1 VEAAK
6 ALDPTHPDQL
16 FHHYARAYQQGNQF
30 RNTLN
35 LSGGNENAL
44 LTSSASYSKTNGVI
58 PNSDFKNISA
68 RVGAQFKISN
78 KLRFNPTFYYIN
90 SGGLRVNADRFN
102 ESLTYW
108 SPRHDV
114 TDYRKEDGTMKTYG
128 TQNNPIYAVM
138 TNNFRDDV
146 NRLIGSG
153 DLTYS
158 PFSWLDL
165 NYKIGMDYVSDVRKH
180 TAPGP
185 LGLVGEVQ
193 HADNGLGFVNQDRL
207 NNRILTSNAMATF
220 RYNWSENFNTV
231 LRVGN
236 EVRERKYSRLS
247 STGSELDVPTLLTV
261 NNAKVRNTTEYNEL
275 YRIVSGYGDL
285 TLGWKNFLF
294 VNVTGRNDWSSTL
307 PSGFNSFFYPSAS
320 VSYVFSDHLKLPSF
334 LSFGKLRA
342 SFAETG
348 KDTDPYETSTIYSSS
363 LLQATSQVIW
373 SRGDARGDKLLKPER
388 TTTQEIGTE
397 LRFLNS
403 RLGVEVNLY
412 KLNSRDQIIP
422 VSVSP
427 TTGFTSVIINAGE
440 IENKGIELVLTGSP
454 VKTKNFNWET
464 TLNFARN
471 RNKVVSIR
479 EGLTE
484 IVVGSHF
491 GYIGS
496 SATMKYVPGYAVGN
510 IYGSSYQRYYGTKI
524 DDKITVDNGLPLVI
538 ASTGTNRGFPVRD
551 PAQRLLGNSQPDWMG
566 GINNTLSFRNFTL
579 SFLWET
585 QQGLQR
591 YNQLGNFMAAFGI
604 AKYTEDRNDMVVFP
618 GVLPNGDPN
627 TQSVWKNWG
636 TGPDGRVYNAGFY
649 RNVYR
654 SVTENFVE
662 DASWV
667 RLRNLSLS
675 YNISENILKKS
686 FIQNATITFT
696 GNNLLLFTDFSGYDP
711 ENSSFSAGS
720 NIDAFSGFTYPAVR
734 SFLLSV
740 NLNF

>member
-1 VEAAK
+1 MSKLLLLATILAMMVLPSFAFSQTRQVSGTVTDDRGNPLSSVSVIQRGTGNGTTTDDRGSFTLTVTGANPVLQVSFVDMQTQDIPVTSSNTYTVRLSPVGTMSEVVVTAMGIRREKKALGYSTQEVKGEDLVNTRQTNIVNALRGKTAGVQINSGGGAPGQGSRIIIRGIKSLDPNKDNQPLFIIDGIQMDNSTTSVNSAGSLRGLSNRAADINPDDVESISILRGGAATALYGQAGTNGVVVITTKSAKAGKMRMSFTSTYGIDEVNKFPEVQMKFSQGQNSTYNRNDFFPSWGPTVEAAK

-342 SFAETG
+342 SFAE
-348 KDTDPYETSTIYSSS
+348 
-363 LLQATSQVIW
+363 
-373 SRGDARGDKLLKPER
+373 
-388 TTTQEIGTE
+388 
-397 LRFLNS
+397 
-403 RLGVEVNLY
+403 
-412 KLNSRDQIIP
+412 
-422 VSVSP
+422 
-427 TTGFTSVIINAGE
+427 
-440 IENKGIELVLTGSP
+440 
-454 VKTKNFNWET
+454 
-464 TLNFARN
+464 
-471 RNKVVSIR
+471 
-479 EGLTE
+479 
-484 IVVGSHF
+484 
-491 GYIGS
+491 
-496 SATMKYVPGYAVGN
+496 
-510 IYGSSYQRYYGTKI
+510 
-524 DDKITVDNGLPLVI
+524 
-538 ASTGTNRGFPVRD
+538 
-551 PAQRLLGNSQPDWMG
+551 
-566 GINNTLSFRNFTL
+566 
-579 SFLWET
+579 
-585 QQGLQR
+585 
-591 YNQLGNFMAAFGI
+591 
-604 AKYTEDRNDMVVFP
+604 
-618 GVLPNGDPN
+618 
-627 TQSVWKNWG
+627 
-636 TGPDGRVYNAGFY
+636 
-649 RNVYR
+649 
-654 SVTENFVE
+654 
-662 DASWV
+662 
-667 RLRNLSLS
+667 
-675 YNISENILKKS
+675 
-686 FIQNATITFT
+686 
-696 GNNLLLFTDFSGYDP
+696 
-711 ENSSFSAGS
+711 
-720 NIDAFSGFTYPAVR
+720 
-734 SFLLSV
+734 
-740 NLNF
+740 